1 MDSFVTSV
9 QDDSIIRQVVKK
21 LILKST
27 QGVDCLARRFTKLDR
42 DRVYASHE
50 RYYKQKIRRAPRPLT
65 KEQFRKM
72 VMRDR
77 GMNPEDYE
85 K

>member
-1 MDSFVTSV
+1 MS
-9 QDDSIIRQVVKK
+9 
-21 LILKST
+21 
-27 QGVDCLARRFTKLDR
+27 RRFTNLDR

-50 RYYKQKIRRAPRPLT
+50 KYYKQKIRRTPRPLT

-77 GMNPEDYE
+77 GMNPEDYGYVDDYPAE
-85 K
+85 KYKGG

>member
-1 MDSFVTSV
+1 MFGS
-9 QDDSIIRQVVKK
+9 K
-21 LILKST
+21 
-27 QGVDCLARRFTKLDR
+27 FTKVDR
-42 DRVYASHE
+42 DRMYASYE
-50 RYYKQKIRRAPRPLT
+50 RDYKQKIRRTPRPLT
-65 KEQFRKM
+65 KEQFREM

>member
-1 MDSFVTSV
+1 M
-9 QDDSIIRQVVKK
+9 
-21 LILKST
+21 KSA

-42 DRVYASHE
+42 DRIYAGYEKH
-50 RYYKQKIRRAPRPLT
+50 YKEKIRRTPRPLT

-77 GMNPEDYE
+77 GMNPEDYDHVDSYPGE
-85 K
+85 GAIE

>member
-1 MDSFVTSV
+1 MS
-9 QDDSIIRQVVKK
+9 
-21 LILKST
+21 LMKSA

-50 RYYKQKIRRAPRPLT
+50 KYYKEKIRRTPRPLT

-77 GMNPEDYE
+77 GMNPEDYDYIDGYPSGGTIE
-85 K
+85 RKHAE

>member
-1 MDSFVTSV
+1 
-9 QDDSIIRQVVKK
+9 
-21 LILKST
+21 
-27 QGVDCLARRFTKLDR
+27 LARKFTKLDR
-42 DRVYASHE
+42 DRVYDSYE
-50 RYYKQKIRRAPRPLT
+50 RYYKQKIRRTPRPLT
-65 KEQFRKM
+65 KEQFREM